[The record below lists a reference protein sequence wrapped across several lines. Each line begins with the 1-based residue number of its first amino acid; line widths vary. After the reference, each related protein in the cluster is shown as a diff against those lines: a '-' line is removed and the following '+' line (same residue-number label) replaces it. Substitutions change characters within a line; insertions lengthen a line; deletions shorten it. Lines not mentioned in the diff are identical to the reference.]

1 MKGRGCPAVWPGS
14 TTIGYG
20 NGFRAL
26 LSPEVRAHNRP
37 WTCSAPL
44 QLDASMNPGDSI
56 IVEVVT
62 VEGLSSTDYDTVK
75 IAR

>member
-1 MKGRGCPAVWPGS
+1 M
-14 TTIGYG
+14 TIGHG

-37 WTCSAPL
+37 WRCSAPL

-56 IVEVVT
+56 IVEGVT

>member
-1 MKGRGCPAVWPGS
+1 
-14 TTIGYG
+14 
-20 NGFRAL
+20 
-26 LSPEVRAHNRP
+26 
-37 WTCSAPL
+37 
-44 QLDASMNPGDSI
+44 MNPGDSI